1 MPFKKGRSGNINGRP
16 TGTPNKFTH
25 TQREFIESI
34 LDKQKDKIESELDKL
49 QGKDYLNAIT
59 GLFEYVLPKL
69 SRSEMRTDFTESEN
83 PVQIIQ
89 LPHNNRDNIEEITN
103 KFASN

>member
-1 MPFKKGRSGNINGRP
+1 MPFEKGRSGNVNGRP
-16 TGTPNKFTH
+16 QGKPNKFTQ

-49 QGKDYLNAIT
+49 QGKDYLSTIT

-69 SRSEMRTDFTESEN
+69 SRTEMRTEITDSES
-83 PVQIIQ
+83 PIQIIRI
-89 LPHNNRDNIEEITN
+89 PHNNRDYEPRVVEVD
-103 KFASN
+103 